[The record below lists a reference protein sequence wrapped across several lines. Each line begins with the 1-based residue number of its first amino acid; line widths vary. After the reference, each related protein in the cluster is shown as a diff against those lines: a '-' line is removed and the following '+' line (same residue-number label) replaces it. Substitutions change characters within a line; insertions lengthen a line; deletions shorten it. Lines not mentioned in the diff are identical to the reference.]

1 MALTPEHEL
10 SGNAKALYTKAK
22 QANDIGNHGYVIQL
36 MQAVLKEAPGFLDG
50 RKLVRA
56 AALAQTRDKKASF
69 SLGTSTL
76 SLTSGGLLKKDPLAA
91 METAEKILAGDP
103 R

>member
-1 MALTPEHEL
+1 VLAFAAPASMAITTEQQL

-36 MQAVLKEAPGFLDG
+36 MQAVLKEAPGFLEG

-56 AALAQTRDKKASF
+56 AALAQTRDKKSSF
-69 SLGTSTL
+69 SLAGTTL
-76 SLTSGGLLKKDPLAA
+76 GITSSGTLKKDPL
-91 METAEKILAGDP
+91 
-103 R
+103 